1 MRASP
6 LPPGRTP
13 RRAGLVLLL
22 AVALMLAGVPA
33 ALADEEQPAVEPSA
47 ETADAPAAFPW
58 IVLSYYASN
67 HLPRLVNALNAASV
81 PEGTPVYFGTHYGSG
96 VPSKRRKSAQVAE
109 SAVPNGRYAPIF
121 PIHPSWFW
129 ERRRVLPAEVGVL
142 AQAGDGAYAGRMP
155 GWGSLMRSSSARRV
169 RWGQELG
176 RRFRDRMRDKAR
188 KKVEIATWQFDEIL
202 SQVAGPGG
210 RRHRDLT
217 KGILQGVTFGRP
229 MLGDAEKPGIVW
241 MAHRGLRLAARPARG
256 DLADFWATVD
266 RASLAFVGEE
276 YADFTGPAARAAASQ
291 STGHRAMRR
300 AGDARG
306 SLAGKYVVGMSPG
319 YKLGQS
325 LGGNVRHHRRG
336 RVNAWRDAYIAS
348 RARQGVAGFGEF
360 NFRSSN
366 SRTRVMNDVLA
377 ALARGVRAH
386 SAAAR

>member
-1 MRASP
+1 MRAHPSP
-6 LPPGRTP
+6 SGSGSRPPGL
-13 RRAGLVLLL
+13 ALVLALL
-22 AVALMLAGVPA
+22 LTLAAVPPA
-33 ALADEEQPAVEPSA
+33 SA
-47 ETADAPAAFPW
+47 QDDAPAADPAPEQADTPARFPW

-96 VPSKRRKSAQVAE
+96 KPSRRRKNAQVAE
-109 SAVPNGRYAPIF
+109 TQVPNGRYAPIF

-129 ERRRVLPAEVGVL
+129 ERRRVLPAEAAVL
-142 AQAGDGAYAGRMP
+142 AQGGDSGYAGRIP
-155 GWGSLMRSSSARRV
+155 RWTSLMRSSSARRV

-188 KKVEIATWQFDEIL
+188 KKVEISTWQFDEIL

-229 MLGDAEKPGIVW
+229 QLGDVEKPGIVW
-241 MAHRGLRLAARPARG
+241 MAHRGLPLAARSARG

-266 RASLAFVGEE
+266 RASLVFVGEE
-276 YADFTGPAARAAASQ
+276 YPDFTGPAARAAASQ
-291 STGHRAMRR
+291 SAGHRAMRR
-300 AGDARG
+300 AGGARG
-306 SLAGKYVVGMSPG
+306 SLADKYVVGMSPG
-319 YKLGQS
+319 YRLGVS
-325 LGGNVRHHRRG
+325 LGGNVRRHGRA
-336 RVNAWRDAYIAS
+336 RVNAWRDAYIAA

-386 SAAAR
+386 PGSR